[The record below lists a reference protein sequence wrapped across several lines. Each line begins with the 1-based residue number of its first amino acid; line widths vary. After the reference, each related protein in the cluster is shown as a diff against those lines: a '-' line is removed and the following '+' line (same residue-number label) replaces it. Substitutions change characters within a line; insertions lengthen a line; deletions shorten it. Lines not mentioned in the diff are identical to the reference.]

1 MKRIILILLVLL
13 GLQTQAQIA
22 PCDSISYT
30 TTSTINY
37 PLIVSGSISGLSNMA
52 DTVVWSWSVCNSSM
66 CYSGAGAND
75 SFGQVSLT
83 DTLKVC
89 YDVYIDIGGITYI
102 CTKCDTLIYDPNSY
116 QWVAKVSNP
125 ISTSITNIPLNV
137 VIDNKIYDLLGRE
150 LTSIPIGKM
159 YIKNR
164 RLCIRK

>member
-1 MKRIILILLVLL
+1 MKKIIIILSILL

-66 CYSGAGAND
+66 CYSGSGANA

-89 YDVYIDIGGITYI
+89 YDVYIDIAGMTYV
-102 CTKCDTLIYDPNSY
+102 CTRCDTLTYNPNTY
-116 QWVAKVSNP
+116 QWESKVSNP
-125 ISTSITNIPLNV
+125 TSITNLPLTT

-150 LTSIPIGKM
+150 LTSIPLGKM
-159 YIKNR
+159 YIRNK

>member
-1 MKRIILILLVLL
+1 MKKIIIILSILL
-13 GLQTQAQIA
+13 GLQTQARIS

-37 PLIVSGSISGLSNMA
+37 PLIVSGSVSGLSNMA
-52 DTVVWSWSVCNSSM
+52 DTIIWSWSVCNSTM

-89 YDVYIDIGGITYI
+89 YDVYIDIGGITYV
-102 CTKCDTLIYDPNSY
+102 CTRCDTLIYDPNLY
-116 QWVAKVSNP
+116 QWIPKISNP
-125 ISTSITNIPLNV
+125 TSITNLPLTT

-150 LTSIPIGKM
+150 LSSIPIGKL

>member
-1 MKRIILILLVLL
+1 MKKIIIILSILL
-13 GLQTQAQIA
+13 GLQAQAQIV

-89 YDVYIDIGGITYI
+89 YDVYIDIGGITYA
-102 CTKCDTLIYDPNSY
+102 CTGCDTLIYDPNLY
-116 QWVAKVSNP
+116 QWVAKASNT
-125 ISTSITNIPLNV
+125 TSITNPPLTTI
-137 VIDNKIYDLLGRE
+137 IDNKIYDLLGRE

-159 YIKNR
+159 YIRNK

>member
-1 MKRIILILLVLL
+1 MKKIIIILSILL
-13 GLQTQAQIA
+13 GLQAQAQIA

-37 PLIVSGSISGLSNMA
+37 PLIVSGNVSGLSNMA
-52 DTVVWSWSVCNSSM
+52 DTIIWSWSICNSTM
-66 CYSGAGAND
+66 CYSGVGANA

-89 YDVYIDIGGITYI
+89 YDVYIDIGGITYA
-102 CTKCDTLIYDPNSY
+102 CTGCDTLIYNPNTY
-116 QWVAKVSNP
+116 QWESKMSNP
-125 ISTSITNIPLNV
+125 TSITNLPLTTI
-137 VIDNKIYDLLGRE
+137 IDNKIYDLLGRE

-159 YIKNR
+159 YIRNK

>member
-1 MKRIILILLVLL
+1 MKKIIIILSILL
-13 GLQTQAQIA
+13 GLQTQAQIV

-52 DTVVWSWSVCNSSM
+52 DTIVWSWSVCNASM

-89 YDVYIDIGGITYI
+89 YDVYIDIGGITYV
-102 CTKCDTLIYDPNSY
+102 CTGCDTLIYNPNTY
-116 QWVAKVSNP
+116 QWESKISNP
-125 ISTSITNIPLNV
+125 TSITTPSLTTI
-137 VIDNKIYDLLGRE
+137 IDNKIYDLLGRE

-159 YIKNR
+159 YIRNK